1 MNTIRRYRN
10 NCLSFVASL
19 IAAAAAAPAAALP
32 FVLPIGGTP
41 YEDWTI
47 VNYVDL
53 DPAAGAIRDYRGGIY
68 TYDGHNA
75 IDFSLPNF
83 AAMDAGVPVYAAAA
97 GTVTFAH
104 DGEFDRCSR
113 VHPCSSSANFVAIHH
128 GEALV
133 TEYLHLKK
141 DSVSVSVGQP
151 VVAGQQ
157 IGLVGSSGFSSDAHL
172 HFAVQRN
179 GNVIETYLAPS
190 TWWLEPLPYADDVSG
205 SLDHGVVDHVP
216 TDAEFVE
223 RPLDHD
229 VYSRGD
235 ASGQSVYLWSLLHGI
250 DEGDDL
256 DYYFYR
262 PNGSQYSHLHW
273 DAPEIRY
280 GWWTAGVTL
289 PGVPD
294 LGTWTI
300 DFRLNGTTLVSET
313 FVVLPTGDY
322 NRDGV
327 VDAADYLV
335 WRKTL
340 GQSVSAYA
348 GADGDGDRTITQADY
363 MLWRANFGVSVSN
376 GVKIVA
382 VPEPISIAIIAMAT
396 ICPCACRNA
405 AHHRAQR
412 R

>member
-1 MNTIRRYRN
+1 MNTMSQSRCD
-10 NCLSFVASL
+10 CLVFVVWL
-19 IAAAAAAPAAALP
+19 FAAPTAAQP

-53 DPAAGAIRDYRGGIY
+53 NPAAGMIVDYRGGLY

-75 IDFSLPNF
+75 IDYLLPHF

-97 GTVTFAH
+97 GTVLFVH

-113 VHPCSSSANFVAIHH
+113 VNPCGNLPNYVNILH
-128 GEALV
+128 GDSLITQYV
-133 TEYLHLKK
+133 HLKK
-141 DSVSVSVGQP
+141 DSISVSVGQP

-157 IGLVGSSGFSSDAHL
+157 IGLVGSSGMSSDAHL
-172 HFAVQRN
+172 HFSVYQN
-179 GNVIETYLAPS
+179 GNVVETYSDP
-190 TWWLEPLPYADDVSG
+190 TRWWLEPLPYSDDVAG

-216 TDAEFVE
+216 TEAEFVE

-229 VYSRGD
+229 VFLRGD
-235 ASGQSVYLWSLLHGI
+235 ASGQNVYLWSLLHGI
-250 DEGDDL
+250 DQGDDL

-262 PNGSQYSHLHW
+262 PNGAEYSHLHW
-273 DAPEIRY
+273 NAPEIRY
-280 GWWTAGVTL
+280 DWWTGGITL
-289 PGVPD
+289 PGEPE

-300 DFRLNGTTLVSET
+300 DVRLNEAPLISAS

-327 VDAADYLV
+327 VDAADYIV

-340 GQSVSAYA
+340 GQTVSAYS
-348 GADGDGDRTITQADY
+348 GADGDGDRQITQADY
-363 MLWRANFGVSVSN
+363 FLWRTNFGVTIGNSARFA
-376 GVKIVA
+376 A
-382 VPEPISIAIIAMAT
+382 VPESPSLLLFLQLTAVWFGL
-396 ICPCACRNA
+396 R
-405 AHHRAQR
+405 HGR